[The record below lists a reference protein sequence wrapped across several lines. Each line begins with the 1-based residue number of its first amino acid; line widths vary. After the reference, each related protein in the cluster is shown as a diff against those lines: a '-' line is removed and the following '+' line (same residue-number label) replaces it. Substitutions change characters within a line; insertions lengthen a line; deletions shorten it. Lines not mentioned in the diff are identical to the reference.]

1 MKTIWIEL
9 AARDIARA
17 NQFYS
22 TMFGHGLAEI
32 LTDSGRSI
40 VVIPGEPIVSLNQTA
55 GFVPNGDGTLPYFD
69 VEGPLGHALEVA
81 VSAGGSVVEPIGE
94 RPGYGFFAI
103 VVDTE
108 GNHFYLHSATR

>member
-17 NQFYS
+17 NEFYS
-22 TMFGHGLAEI
+22 TVFGHELGEVQEG
-32 LTDSGRSI
+32 SGRAI
-40 VVIPGEPIVSLNQTA
+40 VIIPGEPRVSLNQTP

-69 VEGPLGHALEVA
+69 VDGSLAGALDVVVA
-81 VSAGGSVVEPIGE
+81 AGGSVVEPIGE
-94 RPGYGFFAI
+94 RPGYGYFAV

-108 GNHFYLHSATR
+108 GNHIYLHSATR

>member
-1 MKTIWIEL
+1 MKTIWVEL
-9 AARDIARA
+9 AARDINRA

-22 TMFGHGLAEI
+22 TAFGHDVLEVLEG
-32 LTDSGRSI
+32 SGRAI
-40 VVIPGEPIVSLNQTA
+40 VIIPGEPVVSLNQTE

-69 VEGPLGHALEVA
+69 VEGSLEASLSVVEA
-81 VSAGGSVVEPIGE
+81 AGGSVAEAISE

-108 GNHFYLHSATR
+108 GNHIYLHSATR

>member
-17 NQFYS
+17 SRFYS
-22 TMFGHGLAEI
+22 DLFGHAPVEPVEN
-32 LTDSGRSI
+32 SGRAI
-40 VVIPGEPIVSLNQTA
+40 VVIPGEPTVSLNQTE

-69 VEGPLGHALEVA
+69 IEGSLEASLAVA
-81 VSAGGSVVEPIGE
+81 GYAGGSVIEPISE
-94 RPGYGFFAI
+94 RPGYGFFAM

-108 GNHFYLHSATR
+108 GNHFYLHSALR

>member
-9 AARDIARA
+9 AARDIVRA

-22 TMFGHGLAEI
+22 TVFGHEI
-32 LTDSGRSI
+32 GEIVRDSGRAI
-40 VVIPGEPIVSLNQTA
+40 VIIAGDPIVSLNQTA
-55 GFVPNGDGTLPYFD
+55 GFLPNGDGTLPYFD
-69 VEGPLGHALEVA
+69 VDEPLETALDIA

-103 VVDTE
+103 VADTE